1 MPVSDSPVR
10 RIKVDKSR
18 LTPKFTLAN
27 HVSPERASPFRASF
41 ELIIEGLSFE
51 TIIQD
56 YYPDLA
62 IEDFHACM
70 QHK

>member
-10 RIKVDKSR
+10 RIRRIKSR
-18 LTPKFTLAN
+18 LTPKFTLGN
-27 HVSPERASPFRASF
+27 DVSPERRATVQSVL

-56 YYPDLA
+56 YYPDLT